1 MSDKKSFIVFT
12 DRLNELEM
20 LSDEDCGKMFKAI
33 INYVDTGKEI
43 MTDSLPMKML
53 FSVFK
58 SQIDEN
64 CAKYKKKKERNA
76 EYYRKYKTQQQNS
89 VNSALSENSE
99 NSASDT
105 GTVTD
110 TVTVTGTVTVTDTVT
125 DTGINNINVI
135 NNKNKSIESVGGQKS
150 TPNPK
155 KEFKRPSLDEV
166 KAYCK
171 ERNSSIE
178 PESFFDYYE
187 SNGWKVG
194 KNPMK
199 DWKATLRRWERTQFD
214 NKSNN
219 NGSSEP
225 ELTKGEDGFYY
236 DKNGDRYI

>member
-89 VNSALSENSE
+89 VNSALSENSA

-125 DTGINNINVI
+125 DTDINNINVI
-135 NNKNKSIESVGGQKS
+135 NNKNSNVDSVGGVKTAPPPTKRFQK
-150 TPNPK
+150 
-155 KEFKRPSLDEV
+155 PSLKEV
-166 KAYCK
+166 VAYCK
-171 ERNSSIE
+171 ERNNTID
-178 PESFFDYYE
+178 PEKFYDHYE

-194 KNPMK
+194 SNSMK
-199 DWKATLRRWERTQFD
+199 DWKATVRKWERTEYTNV
-214 NKSNN
+214 NK

-225 ELTKGEDGFYY
+225 ELVKGDDGFYY

>member
-1 MSDKKSFIVFT
+1 MSKKKSIV
-12 DRLNELEM
+12 L
-20 LSDEDCGKMFKAI
+20 
-33 INYVDTGKEI
+33 Y
-43 MTDSLPMKML
+43 TDSFEQWKRLSNEQAGVLIKALLYYCNTGERLADDDTALSMA
-53 FSVFK
+53 FSFIT
-58 SQIDEN
+58 SQIDRDSEKWKN
-64 CAKYKKKKERNA
+64 SCEKRSQYMKEKWKKLKSTIVD
-76 EYYRKYKTQQQNS
+76 YS
-89 VNSALSENSE
+89 PSI
-99 NSASDT
+99 DT
-105 GTVTD
+105 DTVTD
-110 TVTVTGTVTVTDTVT
+110 TVTENDTVTVTDTVT

-150 TPNPK
+150 TPKPK